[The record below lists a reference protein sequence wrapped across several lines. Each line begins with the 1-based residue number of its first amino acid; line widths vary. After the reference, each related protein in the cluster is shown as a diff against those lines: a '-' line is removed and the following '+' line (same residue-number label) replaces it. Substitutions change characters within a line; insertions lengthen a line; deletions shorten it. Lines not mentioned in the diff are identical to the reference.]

1 MKKGSYIGGLGG
13 GPGSAWEPCPRGL
26 VVICEARKSLLPEA
40 VTAPLGRLLDA
51 LSDPRRREGTA
62 GILLAAYAGVW
73 TLYAVVAKSSQ
84 DIHFDMGE
92 MIAWSREPLLGT
104 PKHPPLPAW
113 IAGAWFDLFPLAD
126 WAYYLLAMATATAA
140 LWAAWKASATYLT
153 AEKRAVGLALLSL
166 VPFFSFHALKYNAN
180 SAMMPWW
187 ALTTW
192 FFLRS
197 FETRRTGVAAL
208 AGIAAAAAMLVK
220 YWSIVLLAA
229 LAMAAI
235 RDPRRRSYFWSP
247 APYVT
252 MAAGAAA
259 LSPHIAWLYIHDFVP
274 FRYAL
279 ETHPATEAQALLS
292 GAGYIAGFLGYAALP
307 IVLVGLAA
315 MPSRAVIAE
324 ALWPTDPPRR
334 LAVIVFV
341 LPLLLPTLL
350 ALATAEKVVSL
361 WTIAGMTLLPV
372 VLLSSPLIAI
382 SRRAAIGILAVAM
395 ALPVLAI
402 CVAPIVALTTQLNG
416 VANYGAHYRLV
427 AQAAEKVWH
436 ETTDRELRLVGSY
449 NNLLYGTVFYF
460 SARPSAYE
468 IVSPEVTPWADEA
481 RIQRDGI
488 LFYCPE
494 AEALCMNAFVAR
506 AAKSA
511 GRRSEVTISR
521 RFLGLAGAPVRY
533 AIMAVPPAGSP
544 VLPARTA
551 SPQ

>member
-1 MKKGSYIGGLGG
+1 MLRTFSPLKKVRYIGGLGG
-13 GPGSAWEPCPRGL
+13 GPGSAWEAHRRGSF
-26 VVICEARKSLLPEA
+26 VTAKARESRLIEA
-40 VTAPLGRLLDA
+40 VAAPLGRLLDA
-51 LSDPRRREGTA
+51 LSDPKRRERTVA
-62 GILLAAYAGVW
+62 LALLAYAGVW
-73 TLYAVVAKSSQ
+73 TLYAVIAKASQ

-113 IAGAWFDLFPLAD
+113 IAGAWFDVFPRAD
-126 WAYYLLAMATATAA
+126 WAYYLLAMATATVA
-140 LWAAWKASATYLT
+140 LWAAWKASAPYLT

-192 FFLRS
+192 LFLRS

-208 AGIAAAAAMLVK
+208 AGVAAAGAMLVK

-229 LAMAAI
+229 LAIAAI
-235 RDPRRRSYFWSP
+235 CDPRRRAYFGSP
-247 APYVT
+247 APYAT

-259 LSPHIAWLYIHDFVP
+259 LSPHVAWLYIHDFLP

-279 ETHPATEAQALLS
+279 ETHPGTEAQALVS
-292 GAGYIAGFLGYAALP
+292 GAGYFAGFLGYAALP
-307 IVLVGLAA
+307 ILLVAFAA
-315 MPSRAVIAE
+315 TPGRAAIAE
-324 ALWPTDPPRR
+324 VLWSRDPRRR

-350 ALATAEKVVSL
+350 ALATAEKVISL
-361 WTIAGMTLLPV
+361 WAIAGMTLLPV

-395 ALPVLAI
+395 A
-402 CVAPIVALTTQLNG
+402 TQRNG
-416 VANYGAHYRLV
+416 VANFGAHYRLV
-427 AQAAEKVWH
+427 AEAAEKVWR

-449 NNLLYGTVFYF
+449 NNLLYGTIFYF
-460 SARPSAYE
+460 AARPSAYE

-481 RIQRDGI
+481 RVLRDGI
-488 LFYCPE
+488 LFYCPV
-494 AEALCMNAFVAR
+494 AEALCMNAFAAR
-506 AAKSA
+506 AATSG
-511 GRRSEVTISR
+511 GRRAEVTISR
-521 RFLGLAGAPVRY
+521 RFLGLVGAPVRY
-533 AIMAVPPAGSP
+533 AIMAVPPAGSAVRP
-544 VLPARTA
+544 
-551 SPQ
+551 